1 MSSKT
6 KGWLFFFLIFFLF
19 GAYNGSKRKVTVK
32 DIAREAGGKQV
43 VSSDASET
51 EKRGVALLRELI
63 ELRKYSEDVIDAD
76 FLKNEVG
83 QHLLEPSTMKSPK
96 VAAESLKTLRAYRA
110 ATAANHEKQMV
121 AINEL
126 QVISNGAAIKPWM
139 TGQYDAAERW
149 FAAAEEVYAYAA
161 DPAQQAHLVK
171 GNKVALNDPD
181 EFNRRIYVYNEANEK
196 FMAATAAF
204 NEGQAKQRQS
214 TGVTEEDL
222 GMAKV
227 K

>member
-76 FLKNEVG
+76 FFTSEVG
-83 QHLLEPSTMKSPK
+83 QHLLGPSTMRSPK
-96 VAAESLKTLRAYRA
+96 VAAESLKALQAYRA

-121 AINEL
+121 ILNEL
-126 QVISNGAAIKPWM
+126 QVMSHGTAIKPWM
-139 TGQYDAAERW
+139 TVQYDAAEKW
-149 FAAAEEVYAYAA
+149 FAAAEDVYADAA
-161 DPAQQAHLVK
+161 DPAQKVHLVK
-171 GNKVALNDPD
+171 GIVALNDPD
-181 EFNRRIYVYNEANEK
+181 EYNRRIAVYNEASKK
-196 FMAATAAF
+196 FKAATVAF

-222 GMAKV
+222 GMTKV